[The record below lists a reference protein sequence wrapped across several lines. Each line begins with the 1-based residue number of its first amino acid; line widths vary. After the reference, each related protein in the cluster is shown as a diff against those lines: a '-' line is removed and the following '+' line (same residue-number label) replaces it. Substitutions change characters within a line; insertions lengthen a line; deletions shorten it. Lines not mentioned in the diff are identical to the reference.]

1 MMHRPYRTFVFA
13 HPDFDWAASG
23 SGLQIDSSG
32 SPAMVAGDASV
43 RQAVLMLLTTLPG
56 ERVMLPTYGCE
67 LDRLAFHPNDDTT
80 AGLAIHYVRK
90 ALTRWEPRV
99 EIIKLD
105 ASRNGADPSRL
116 DIALHYR
123 VRPTSSEQQLLI
135 GLQLMHP
142 EV

>member
-1 MMHRPYRTFVFA
+1 MIRQPYRTFAFA
-13 HPDFDWAASG
+13 HPDFDSAANG
-23 SGLQIDSSG
+23 SGLQVDSSG
-32 SPAMVAGDASV
+32 SLAMVAGDASV

-56 ERVMLPTYGCE
+56 ERVMLPAYGCE

-99 EIIKLD
+99 DIIKLD
-105 ASRNGADPSRL
+105 ASRNAADPSRL
-116 DIALHYR
+116 DILLHYR
-123 VRPTSSEQQLLI
+123 VRPTSIEQHLML